1 MTTTRIMTHTDR
13 QLAAAGAQRVTSTT
27 TAPAAATGTVARIGR
42 ADAWRLGLLVSLVVV
57 FLAGSSAPTPL
68 YATYQREWGFSLITT
83 TVVFGVYA
91 LAVLAG
97 LLFLGRLSDHVGRRP
112 VIAVAVLL
120 QIAAMLV
127 FAQAS
132 GLDALL
138 LARVV
143 QGVATGGALGALG
156 AAMLDLSPRL
166 GTSANAAAPGAG
178 TGAGAL
184 LSGLIVSY
192 LPHPT
197 HTVYLLLAAVLAL
210 QFVAAL
216 VFVEAAD
223 RKPGALRSLVPQLR
237 VSTPVRRAILTA
249 APVVFAV
256 WALAGFYGSVG
267 PSLVTAL
274 SGRNSVVLGGMGLFL
289 LAGTASLVTLLLRRV
304 SAATM
309 LRVGLAGLVLGVL
322 GVLVAITAG
331 STAGFLVATVVAGGG
346 FGSGFQGAIRTVLV
360 ETPPA
365 DRAGVL
371 SVVYLV
377 SYLGMGVPA
386 VAAGWLVVHGN
397 ALLTVSRWYG
407 AALLVLA
414 AATAIALRLR
424 RRVAA

>member
-1 MTTTRIMTHTDR
+1 MTITRTMTRSMPRPRTADEPAMR
-13 QLAAAGAQRVTSTT
+13 TPTEPATAAG
-27 TAPAAATGTVARIGR
+27 PDARIGR
-42 ADAWRLGLLVSLVVV
+42 ADGWRLGLLVSLVVV

-83 TVVFGVYA
+83 TIVFGVYA

-178 TGAGAL
+178 TGTGAL
-184 LSGLIVSY
+184 VSGLIVSY

-197 HTVYLLLAAVLAL
+197 HTIYFLLAGVLAA

-216 VFVEAAD
+216 LFVEAAD
-223 RKPGALRSLVPQLR
+223 RKPGAVRSLVPELR
-237 VSTPVRRAILTA
+237 VSAPVRRAILTA

-304 SAATM
+304 SAAAM
-309 LRVGLAGLVLGVL
+309 LRIGLAGLTAGVV
-322 GVLVAITAG
+322 GVLVAITEG
-331 STAGFLVATVVAGGG
+331 STTGFLLATVVAGAG

-371 SVVYLV
+371 SIVYLV

-386 VAAGWLVVHGN
+386 VVAGWLVVHGN

-414 AATAIALRLR
+414 AATALALRLR
-424 RRVAA
+424 RSEAA